1 MKMDI
6 DARLLSAVK
15 TSKDEMVLTLQ
26 VRRPSI
32 NYTVGQPYTVGES
45 LFEAARRAGR
55 RTAAQGA
62 TASQAGR
69 TAAKAG
75 RRGRPTNKERIRRYI
90 TEHGGTAEHA
100 AKALHI
106 KQ

>member
-15 TSKDEMVLTLQ
+15 TSKDEMVVTFQ

-32 NYTVGQPYTVGES
+32 NYAVGQPYTLGEP
-45 LFEAARRAGR
+45 LFEEMRKLARRTPVRGVI
-55 RTAAQGA
+55 A
-62 TASQAGR
+62 TQAKSSAPR
-69 TAAKAG
+69 AG
-75 RRGRPTNKERIRRYI
+75 RRGRPSNKERIRRYI
-90 TEHGGTAEHA
+90 REHGGTAEHA
-100 AKALHI
+100 ATVLHI